1 MSLNGLDTPEL
12 TEAFAKACAE
22 PGSWFWIKY
31 TSRDDVELLCQGI
44 NGAEEMREAAEKE
57 PDDSPLYGFIRFR
70 RRNILIKYI
79 PEGTS
84 RVLKARSQVHFQS
97 VAERFIPND
106 TTFSISTPKELRDN
120 ALTSACSTHTATASI
135 SSSNSSLRAR
145 RLTDIAES
153 ADEEEPPTAVM
164 SAGSPVTFGEIDG
177 KGKTSQGLAVVIT
190 AHDSSITD
198 GGPGSPVF
206 LDGDRDLLGSPLG
219 ASFSRDSLEPRR
231 KSTGTSPRPSSTDLY
246 GPYIYTPR
254 EKVRLGPRPHV
265 EPVKRPHTSG
275 ERPKAFP
282 SPDQEIRPVVS
293 VPKSVQIPPRKS
305 KESRNRSLSNES
317 LRSEQDTISF
327 LSIEIEDSPPPSPK
341 SLSPVPS
348 QEPALT
354 PEKQR
359 LMRALQ
365 LRRKTMQPE
374 LKEQSRRDEE
384 AALEIQGMKES
395 DEIST
400 IAETDED
407 EDREEGESGIVSQ
420 KIVEPDSNEA
430 IGGQEGV
437 DVLEESSRGDAVNE
451 GVTLDRVNEQT
462 ETGDATE
469 DLREQDDKL
478 PESPVELQSP
488 ESTKVRGEPD
498 SDVDTESDHTEISI
512 MTDSRP
518 VTMTAIQQPIPSMI
532 KSSSRSHPTKPPSPD
547 PLAPKVLKRTDRP
560 IESEPINEPPV
571 PEAARS
577 VSAPF
582 LKPTAPAAGPRKAV
596 GGGGGGVAQRIRQL
610 EMLSVQKAAAAAG
623 KSPPVSR
630 GSSPTP
636 PIPQYHPNRPSSV
649 HVPVALRRMSNP
661 PAPLRPTSSVS
672 RPSTPNTSVSTLGN
686 SSGSFTSSLRSVIS
700 TPSLPKSSP
709 PKSSPAPRMEIIERN
724 NRPEL
729 QVTTQ
734 ITRDEQGTPHPSFQS
749 PPAPIPAPESA
760 KSLKSPNSFSRRSSV
775 DITPQDPVLRSRSVD
790 VAPPPTTSSRG
801 QSIERGRGILSRSS
815 SSRDLENLPEKIPTP
830 SSSPKPTPT
839 SPRPPSTYTNSSK
852 KSKKEKERRGSS
864 SSSGGSGPSKEKSR
878 SKSKSPTTPKSP
890 KSPGFLQKMSAALT
904 GKKSKED
911 VQAPAPVAPAEPAKK
926 SYLLAG
932 WINAQLPDTMLWRRR
947 CLKIDSSGWL
957 FLSLSEDEV

>member
-518 VTMTAIQQPIPSMI
+518 FSLTPDQTPVT
-532 KSSSRSHPTKPPSPD
+532 RS
-547 PLAPKVLKRTDRP
+547 LAPKVLKRTDRP

-596 GGGGGGVAQRIRQL
+596 GGGVWGCGTADSTARDVVSSESCRSSREITPCEPRQL
-610 EMLSVQKAAAAAG
+610 PDTADSTV
-623 KSPPVSR
+623 SPEPY
-630 GSSPTP
+630 
-636 PIPQYHPNRPSSV
+636 IN
-649 HVPVALRRMSNP
+649 A
-661 PAPLRPTSSVS
+661 
-672 RPSTPNTSVSTLGN
+672 
-686 SSGSFTSSLRSVIS
+686 FTSEIK
-700 TPSLPKSSP
+700 PAKIKSCSQDG
-709 PKSSPAPRMEIIERN
+709 IIERN

-749 PPAPIPAPESA
+749 PPAPIPAPE
-760 KSLKSPNSFSRRSSV
+760 
-775 DITPQDPVLRSRSVD
+775 
-790 VAPPPTTSSRG
+790 
-801 QSIERGRGILSRSS
+801 
-815 SSRDLENLPEKIPTP
+815 
-830 SSSPKPTPT
+830 
-839 SPRPPSTYTNSSK
+839 
-852 KSKKEKERRGSS
+852 
-864 SSSGGSGPSKEKSR
+864 

-957 FLSLSEDEV
+957 FLSLSEDENAPQTKRYHISTEVRSVDLPDMDEQELPTV

>member
-1 MSLNGLDTPEL
+1 
-12 TEAFAKACAE
+12 
-22 PGSWFWIKY
+22 
-31 TSRDDVELLCQGI
+31 
-44 NGAEEMREAAEKE
+44 MREAAEKE

-177 KGKTSQGLAVVIT
+177 KGKNSQGLAVVIT

-206 LDGDRDLLGSPLG
+206 LDGDRDLLGSPLS

-384 AALEIQGMKES
+384 AALEIQ
-395 DEIST
+395 
-400 IAETDED
+400 
-407 EDREEGESGIVSQ
+407 DREEGENGIVSQ
-420 KIVEPDSNEA
+420 KIVEPDSNES
-430 IGGQEGV
+430 IGGQEGA
-437 DVLEESSRGDAVNE
+437 DVLEESSCGDAVSE
-451 GVTLDRVNEQT
+451 GVTLDRGNEQT

-547 PLAPKVLKRTDRP
+547 PLASKVLKRTDRP
-560 IESEPINEPPV
+560 IESEPVNEPPV

-630 GSSPTP
+630 GGSPTP

-734 ITRDEQGTPHPSFQS
+734 ITRDEQGTPHPSSQS

-790 VAPPPTTSSRG
+790 VAPPPTTTTASRG
-801 QSIERGRGILSRSS
+801 QSIDRGRGILSRSS
-815 SSRDLENLPEKIPTP
+815 SSRDLENLSEKIPTP

-957 FLSLSEDEV
+957 FLSLSEDENAPQTKRYHISTEVRSVDLPDMDEQELPHSVRLHLFEGGTLQCACQNANEQKEVLGVIRGCIA